1 VDATN
6 EKEPPTALEQ
16 IRVRHF
22 LFAFALS
29 FIGAVL
35 ALGVLE
41 GALSV
46 DVPTGLIGDIAIGAP
61 VIGWLGWAVWKQGL
75 SLKALFG
82 PVPTSLYAWGTIGT
96 AALCV
101 YLFGRADLH
110 LIVPFVEHVAPEW
123 AGWYTATLQEAPES
137 TPAILSATVSSVLI
151 APVVEETLVR
161 GFIFQRWAYA
171 WDRPVG
177 AWLASSVFFSLLHGL
192 TLNANSVV
200 FGVVAVLLYLRVR
213 SLWAPIAMHAA
224 LNGITVAGETP
235 VDDVFETVVGAGD
248 QALGWTCL
256 VVSVGILAWFV
267 WYHGRLL
274 HHVLPYMEHEH
285 RGPGVESR

>member
-1 VDATN
+1 MDATN
-6 EKEPPTALEQ
+6 ETETPTALEQ
-16 IRVRHF
+16 IRIRHF

-29 FIGAVL
+29 FIGAAL

-82 PVPTSLYAWGTIGT
+82 PVPISLYAWGAIGT

-101 YLFGRADLH
+101 YLFDRADLH

-123 AGWYTATLQEAPES
+123 AGWYTATVQEPPES
-137 TPAILSATVSSVLI
+137 TPAILSATVNFVLI
-151 APVVEETLVR
+151 APVVEEVLVR
-161 GFIFQRWAYA
+161 GLIFQRWAYA

-177 AWLASSVFFSLLHGL
+177 AVLASSVFFSLLHGL
-192 TLNANSVV
+192 TLNGFV
-200 FGVVAVLLYLRVR
+200 FGVVAVLLYLRMR
-213 SLWAPIAMHAA
+213 SLWAPIAMHAV
-224 LNGITVAGETP
+224 LNGFTVTGETP
-235 VDDVFETVVGAGD
+235 IDDGFETVVGAGD

-274 HHVLPYMEHEH
+274 HHVLPYTEHEN